1 MRQILAVIV
10 GVMLTGIVAGVVI
23 PLAPSSIRG
32 PWLIWGI
39 AALTIAVCLYVADRT
54 KETPPD

>member
-23 PLAPSSIRG
+23 PLSPTSVRG

-39 AALTIAVCLYVADRT
+39 AALTIVASLYIADRT
-54 KETPPD
+54 KTPRE

>member
-23 PLAPSSIRG
+23 PLSPTSVRG

-39 AALTIAVCLYVADRT
+39 AALTIAASLYIAERT
-54 KETPPD
+54 KTPRE